1 MSMLSASLQL
11 SEYMFEN
18 NIINKEFKGYVGHKE
33 NYLVY
38 GWLFQT
44 DKGLL
49 LQLCKHVEINANKP
63 APKVASEEISKFKF
77 VDETIWDSFS
87 IIEYKEYCDRWEQ
100 ISVK

>member
-38 GWLFQT
+38 G
-44 DKGLL
+44 
-49 LQLCKHVEINANKP
+49 
-63 APKVASEEISKFKF
+63 
-77 VDETIWDSFS
+77 
-87 IIEYKEYCDRWEQ
+87 
-100 ISVK
+100 